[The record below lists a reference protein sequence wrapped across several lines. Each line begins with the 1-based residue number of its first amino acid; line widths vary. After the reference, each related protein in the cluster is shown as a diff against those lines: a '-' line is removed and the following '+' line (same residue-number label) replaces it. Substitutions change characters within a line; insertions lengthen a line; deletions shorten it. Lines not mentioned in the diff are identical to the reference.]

1 LPFLGLTYLIHA
13 RYRHFKP
20 RRWPKMTPLRIGEI
34 YLISGVVLVT
44 EIEREILKRKMFKD
58 RDWLTI
64 EVMGRLYHQGARES
78 LQRVRRMKGVDYG
91 GLRADWS
98 GYRED
103 ASLLAKLKWWSNHA
117 WSDPVAWNLIWFDLC
132 LPAHI
137 LAPDVTVSR
146 RDWDIL
152 VTHFAN
158 YVQGVDGV
166 PCTVSPADGSPV
178 WFIEQILSMSLL
190 TDTE

>member
-1 LPFLGLTYLIHA
+1 MIHA

-91 GLRADWS
+91 GIRA
-98 GYRED
+98 
-103 ASLLAKLKWWSNHA
+103 
-117 WSDPVAWNLIWFDLC
+117 
-132 LPAHI
+132 
-137 LAPDVTVSR
+137 
-146 RDWDIL
+146 
-152 VTHFAN
+152 
-158 YVQGVDGV
+158 GV
-166 PCTVSPADGSPV
+166 
-178 WFIEQILSMSLL
+178 
-190 TDTE
+190 

>member
-1 LPFLGLTYLIHA
+1 MLQSIGRGLTPCFI
-13 RYRHFKP
+13 
-20 RRWPKMTPLRIGEI
+20 
-34 YLISGVVLVT
+34 
-44 EIEREILKRKMFKD
+44 
-58 RDWLTI
+58 
-64 EVMGRLYHQGARES
+64 
-78 LQRVRRMKGVDYG
+78 
-91 GLRADWS
+91 DWS

-103 ASLLAKLKWWSNHA
+103 ASLLAKFKWWSNHA